1 MYLSKA
7 MSIKTIVE
15 KYPETIPV
23 FKNIGFKGMENQVV
37 LEKLADISLEK
48 AMMIKK
54 EDVDVFISLLK
65 QAIDGVKRDDNTDK
79 EVSLMGL
86 LPCPVRIPLLEG
98 FEKYLSDNKDIKLK
112 YELKA
117 AYSGLGWIK
126 DEVIDKN
133 DIDKLADMFISAGF
147 DLFFDKDLMGKF
159 KTQGIFKDLT
169 GIEKYNEDFENENIS
184 LKDPRGDYSMIGV
197 VPAIFIVNKALL
209 GDREKPL
216 SWEDILKPEF
226 AKSVSLPIAD
236 FDLFNSIL
244 IHIFKL
250 YGREGVKNL
259 GRSLLSNLH
268 PAQMIEAKEPVV
280 TIMPYFFSKMVP
292 EKGAKEVIWPKE
304 GAIISPIFMLTKA
317 DKAKELEKVIKY
329 MSGETVGNV
338 LANQGL
344 FPSVHPKVKNPING
358 RPMLWIGW
366 DFIYGNDMGKLIKEC
381 ESLFN
386 EGANEE

>member
-1 MYLSKA
+1 MYISKS
-7 MSIKTIVE
+7 MNIKTIIE
-15 KYPETIPV
+15 KYPETIQV
-23 FKNIGFKGMENQVV
+23 FKNIGFKGLENPAV

-48 AMMIKK
+48 AMMLKR
-54 EDVDVFISLLK
+54 EDVDVFIEMLK
-65 QAIDGVKRDDNTDK
+65 QVIDETRIQNNEIK
-79 EVSLMGL
+79 EASLMGL

-98 FEKYLSDNKDIKLK
+98 FEKYLSDNKEIKLK
-112 YELKA
+112 YDLRA

-133 DIDKLADMFISAGF
+133 DIDKLADMFVSAGF
-147 DLFFDKDLMGKF
+147 DFFFDKDLIGKF
-159 KTQGIFKDLT
+159 KEQGIFKDLT

-197 VPAIFIVNKALL
+197 VPAIFIVNKKLL
-209 GDREKPL
+209 GDREKPE
-216 SWEDILKPEF
+216 SWADILKPEF

-244 IHIFKL
+244 IHIYKL
-250 YGREGVKNL
+250 YGKEGVKNL

-280 TIMPYFFSKMVP
+280 TIMPYFFSKMIAKNGP
-292 EKGAKEVIWPKE
+292 KEVIWPKE

-317 DKAKELEKVIKY
+317 DKAKELNKVIKY
-329 MSGETVGNV
+329 ISGEAVGNI

-344 FPSVHPKVKNPING
+344 FPSVHPNVKNPTNG
-358 RPMLWIGW
+358 KAMLWVGW
-366 DFIYGNDMGKLIKEC
+366 DFIYSNDMGKLIKEC
-381 ESLFN
+381 EKIFN
-386 EGANEE
+386 EGANE

>member
-1 MYLSKA
+1 MYISKT
-7 MSIKTIVE
+7 MSIKNIVE
-15 KYPETIPV
+15 KYPETIQV
-23 FKNIGFKGMENQVV
+23 FTNIGFKGLDNPIV
-37 LEKLADISLEK
+37 LNKLADISLEK
-48 AMMIKK
+48 AMMIKR
-54 EDVDVFISLLK
+54 EDVDVFIEMLK
-65 QAIDGVKRDDNTDK
+65 QAIDNVEREDNSPK
-79 EVSLMGL
+79 EASLMGL

-98 FEKYLSDNKDIKLK
+98 FEKYLSDNQDIKLK

-126 DEVIDKN
+126 DEVINKN

-169 GIEKYNEDFENENIS
+169 GIEKYNKDFENENIS

-197 VPAIFIVNKALL
+197 VPAIFIVNKAML
-209 GDREKPL
+209 GNREKPI

-226 AKSVSLPIAD
+226 ERSVSLPIAD

-244 IHIFKL
+244 IHIYKL
-250 YGREGVKNL
+250 YGKEGVKNL
-259 GRSLLSNLH
+259 GRSLLSNMH
-268 PAQMIEAKEPVV
+268 PAQMIEAKEPAV

-292 EKGAKEVIWPKE
+292 EKGPKEVIWPKE

-317 DKAKELEKVIKY
+317 DKAKELDKVIKY

-344 FPSVHPKVKNPING
+344 FPSVHPNVKNPVNG
-358 RPMLWIGW
+358 RPMLWVGW
-366 DFIYGNDMGKLIKEC
+366 DFIYNNDMGKLIKEC
-381 ESLFN
+381 EDIFN
-386 EGANEE
+386 EGAGE

>member
-1 MYLSKA
+1 MYLSKT
-7 MSIKTIVE
+7 MSIKSIVE
-15 KYPETIPV
+15 KYPETIQV
-23 FKNIGFKGMENQVV
+23 FKNIGFKGLENPTV
-37 LEKLADISLEK
+37 LDKLADISLEK
-48 AMMIKK
+48 AMMIKR
-54 EDVDVFISLLK
+54 EDVDVFMGMLK
-65 QAIDGVKRDDNTDK
+65 QVIDGVQREDSRPK
-79 EVSLMGL
+79 EASLMGL

-98 FEKYLSDNKDIKLK
+98 FEKYLSDNQDIKLK

-209 GDREKPL
+209 GDREKPV
-216 SWEDILKPEF
+216 SWADILKPEF
-226 AKSVSLPIAD
+226 ARSISLPIAD

-244 IHIFKL
+244 IHIYKL
-250 YGREGVKNL
+250 YGKEGVRNL

-292 EKGAKEVIWPKE
+292 EKGPKEVIWPKE

-317 DKAKELEKVIKY
+317 NKAKELDKVIKY
-329 MSGETVGNV
+329 MSGEAVGNV

-344 FPSVHPKVKNPING
+344 FPSVHPKVKNPVNG

-366 DFIYGNDMGKLIKEC
+366 DFIYENDMGKLIKEC
-381 ESLFN
+381 EEVFN
-386 EGANEE
+386 EGAKE

>member
-1 MYLSKA
+1 MYISKS
-7 MSIKTIVE
+7 MSIKNIVE
-15 KYPETIPV
+15 KYPETLPV
-23 FKNIGFKGMENQVV
+23 FKNIGFKGLENPVI

-48 AMMIKK
+48 AMMLKR
-54 EDVDVFISLLK
+54 EDVDVFIEMLK
-65 QAIDGVKRDDNTDK
+65 HVIDGVQREDREEK
-79 EVSLMGL
+79 EASLIGL

-126 DEVIDKN
+126 DEIIDKN

-159 KTQGIFKDLT
+159 KSQGIFKDLT
-169 GIEKYNEDFENENIS
+169 GIEKYNTDFDNENIS

-209 GDREKPL
+209 GDREKPI
-216 SWEDILKPEF
+216 SWKDILKPEF

-244 IHIFKL
+244 VHIYKL
-250 YGREGVKNL
+250 YGKEGVKNL

-268 PAQMIEAKEPVV
+268 PAQMIEAKEPVI
-280 TIMPYFFSKMVP
+280 TIMPYFFSKMIP
-292 EKGAKEVIWPKE
+292 EKGPKEVIWPKE

-317 DKAKELEKVIKY
+317 EKAKELDKVIKF
-329 MSGETVGNV
+329 MSGEAVGNI

-344 FPSVHPKVKNPING
+344 FPSVNPNVKNPTSG
-358 RPMLWIGW
+358 KPLLWVGW
-366 DFIYGNDMGKLIKEC
+366 DFIYKNDMGKLIKEC
-381 ESLFN
+381 EDVFN
-386 EGANEE
+386 KGVNE